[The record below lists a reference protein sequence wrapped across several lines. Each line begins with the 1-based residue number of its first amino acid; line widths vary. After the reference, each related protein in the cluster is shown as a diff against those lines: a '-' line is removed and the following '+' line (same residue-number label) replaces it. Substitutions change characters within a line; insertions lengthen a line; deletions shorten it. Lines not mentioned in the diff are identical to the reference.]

1 MSEINWHKIHSKLQG
16 KCPTCGG
23 ELPKHKGV
31 CPVEGEE
38 LLAKLEQI
46 DNSVKHV
53 GDIAEDLIK
62 SYRKIKRA
70 FGNKNV

>member
-16 KCPTCGG
+16 TCSTCGG

-38 LLAKLEQI
+38 LLARLEQI

-62 SYRKIKRA
+62 SYRKMKRA

>member
-23 ELPKHKGV
+23 ELPKHEGV

-38 LLAKLEQI
+38 LLARLEQI

-62 SYRKIKRA
+62 SYRKMKRA

>member
-31 CPVEGEE
+31 CAVEGEE

-62 SYRKIKRA
+62 SYRKMKRA

>member
-1 MSEINWHKIHSKLQG
+1 MSEIDWHKIHSKLQG

-46 DNSVKHV
+46 DNSVKLS
-53 GDIAEDLIK
+53 LIH
-62 SYRKIKRA
+62 I
-70 FGNKNV
+70 

>member
-1 MSEINWHKIHSKLQG
+1 M
-16 KCPTCGG
+16 
-23 ELPKHKGV
+23 PKHKGV

-38 LLAKLEQI
+38 LLARLEQI

-62 SYRKIKRA
+62 SYRKMKRA